1 MSALAAFL
9 ESKKLKSE
17 AVYWASTRIE
27 SRGEEDH
34 KLALAR
40 AAKKGEKKEAGAE
53 AIAKPKSGRGF
64 SRKQL
69 EAALAGKAITR
80 RARAKVLRSVNALL
94 EKAKQPAVTMKDV
107 FGEEKPQV
115 GKSKVAVKK
124 VG

>member
-1 MSALAAFL
+1 MSSLAAFL

-27 SRGEEDH
+27 ARSEEDH
-34 KLALAR
+34 KLATAR
-40 AAKKGEKKEAGAE
+40 AAKKEKKDPAAE

-69 EAALAGKAITR
+69 ETALAGKAITR
-80 RARAKVLRSVNALL
+80 RARAKVLRSINALL
-94 EKAKQPAVTMKDV
+94 EKAKQPAATMKDV